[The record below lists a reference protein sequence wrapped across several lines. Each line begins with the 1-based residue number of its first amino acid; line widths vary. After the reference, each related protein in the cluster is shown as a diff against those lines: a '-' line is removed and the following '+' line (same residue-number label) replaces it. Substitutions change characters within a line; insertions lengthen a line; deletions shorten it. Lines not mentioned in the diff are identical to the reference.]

1 MFAVVSW
8 VLDEGFLGKAPA
20 NSANGMDF
28 FHFTKFHQALEVPF
42 FGPSIYVLCDYH
54 LFCW

>member
-28 FHFTKFHQALEVPF
+28 FHFTKFHQALDLLYMCYAIIIF
-42 FGPSIYVLCDYH
+42 FAGE
-54 LFCW
+54 F